1 MITQKNEDKRA
12 NGEKFI
18 ATDGISHSSREIY
31 NAMCSVLGRPISK
44 WSIPKF
50 LFDMVSLMNPGIK
63 YKLNKLLSD
72 ECYSSAKLEALGFE
86 SIYLKDGL
94 FDEIRNIVENTKIE

>member
-1 MITQKNEDKRA
+1 
-12 NGEKFI
+12 
-18 ATDGISHSSREIY
+18 
-31 NAMCSVLGRPISK
+31 
-44 WSIPKF
+44 
-50 LFDMVSLMNPGIK
+50 MVSLINPGIK